1 MPPVPVYKGR
11 FGAPEAERLL
21 WRAGFGPRRGEARR
35 VARLG
40 LDGAVHRLLHPPDVR
55 LTGPPPRDDEGHR
68 LAPEDAYG
76 HDHLWWLDRMV
87 RTNRPLV
94 ERMTL
99 VWHDWFATSNVGV
112 GDTGLMLRQ
121 NRLLRRHAL
130 GNFRSLVHAVTRD
143 PAMLLWLSGVY
154 NTKDSPNENYARELM
169 ELFTLGE
176 GNGYTER
183 DVREQARALTGFEA
197 QWKQGKGYVDFRFD
211 ADRHD
216 PGLKRIFG
224 KRGRFDWRDSCDLCV
239 RHPLHARFFVEK
251 LWSYF
256 IPTEPSAGTRAGLEA
271 RYRRRYEVR
280 PVLEAILKHP
290 DLYRGPRMVKQPV
303 VLTAG
308 LLRALNRRVDTRAW
322 VWLGEAAGQR
332 LFYPPSVAGWDD
344 ERWLDTAT
352 FRARWAI
359 ANEALSEYTVARS
372 KKGKIPKVPHEPA
385 ALVASAYRK
394 LGNPTVRP
402 ESRAA
407 VTRFARKALGDAKS
421 DWEKDEYPLLVMNA
435 ARQLIAASPD
445 YQAA

>member
-1 MPPVPVYKGR
+1 MPSVPVYRGR
-11 FGAPEAERLL
+11 FGVAEAERLL

-35 VARLG
+35 YASLG
-40 LDGAVHRLLHPPDVR
+40 LEGAVRRLTHPPR
-55 LTGPPPRDDEGHR
+55 ERFTGLPPRDEDGHR
-68 LAPEDAYG
+68 LAPADAYG

-99 VWHDWFATSNVGV
+99 VWHDWFATSNNGV
-112 GDTGLMLRQ
+112 GDEKLMLAQ
-121 NRLLRRHAL
+121 NRMLRRFAF
-130 GNFRSLVHAVTRD
+130 GNFRYLVHAVTAD
-143 PAMLLWLSGVY
+143 PAMLIWLSGVY
-154 NTKDSPNENYARELM
+154 NEKDSPNENYARELM

-176 GNGYTER
+176 GNGYGER
-183 DVREQARALTGFEA
+183 DVREQARALTGFRND
-197 QWKQGKGYVDFRFD
+197 WRRGRGNVNFRFD
-211 ADRHD
+211 KDRHD
-216 PGLKRIFG
+216 DGLKTVFG
-224 KRGRFDWRDSCDLCV
+224 KRGRYDWRDSCDLCL

-256 IPTEPSAGTRAGLEA
+256 IPVPPNARTRKGLEA
-271 RYRRRYEVR
+271 LYRRGFEVR

-290 DLYRGPRMVKQPV
+290 ALYTGPRMVKPPV
-303 VLTAG
+303 VLNAG

-359 ANEALSEYTVARS
+359 ANEALSKATLEQPKR
-372 KKGKIPKVPHEPA
+372 GKPPKVPSEPA
-385 ALVASAYRK
+385 ALVASAYK
-394 LGNPTVRP
+394 TLGSPTVRP
-402 ESRAA
+402 ASRAA
-407 VTRFARKALGDAKS
+407 VTKFARRALSDADS
-421 DWEKDEYPLLVMNA
+421 DWEKEAYPLLVMNA